1 MKPST
6 LLLMPAIA
14 LLLTACGSA
23 PRERMYSM
31 SAAQGVAPAAP
42 QAAITRRVVIGPV
55 SVPEAV
61 NRVEIVVRRGEH
73 RLELLEFE
81 RWAALPPSEI
91 ALATAQ
97 ALEAALADAGTR
109 VAVDAPSIGPPATL
123 RVVIDVQRFDAV
135 LGQSLGFE
143 ATWRVIDARGA
154 LQASGQTRALEPAP
168 GGAEGLAAAAGRA
181 TAQLARQ
188 VAAAMAAAPTRP

>member
-1 MKPST
+1 MKP
-6 LLLMPAIA
+6 LPHLVLPVLA
-14 LLLTACGSA
+14 LLLAACGSA
-23 PRERMYSM
+23 PRERLYSM
-31 SAAQGVAPAAP
+31 SAAQAAAPAAP
-42 QAAITRRVVIGPV
+42 PAAITRRVVVGPV

-73 RLELLEFE
+73 RLELLEFD

-109 VAVDAPSIGPPATL
+109 VVVDAPSIGPPATQ

-143 ATWRVIDARGA
+143 AAWRVIDARGA
-154 LQASGQTRALEPAP
+154 LQASGQTRVLEPAP
-168 GGAEGLAAAAGRA
+168 GGAESLAAAAGRA
-181 TAQLARQ
+181 TTQLARQ
-188 VAAAMAAAPTRP
+188 VAATIAAPTRP